1 MPERGVICLLN
12 FFSRRGLRSDKRA
25 LGVTRAKLAKDTV
38 KVRDRARIE
47 HLNVKNVQLRGSSSK
62 HVVVTMSSIASV
74 EFTTETNI

>member
-1 MPERGVICLLN
+1 MSAEFC
-12 FFSRRGLRSDKRA
+12 SRRGLRSDKRA

-47 HLNVKNVQLRGSSSK
+47 HLNVKNVQFRGSSSK
-62 HVVVTMSSIASV
+62 HIVVTMSSIASV